1 MTATIIDPVETAPD
15 RGISSVDEPQPPERR
30 RSVRLLGQVAI
41 GLGLLI
47 AIVLQLLPFYI
58 TVTTAL
64 KPRNDL
70 SSQWVFPEDSWYW
83 QNFTTAIDQGHILG
97 AIGNSALVTL
107 VSTLLVCALG
117 ALAAYPL
124 ARRATVA
131 NRLVMIGVVGLIMVP
146 PLSILV
152 PLYTMMNQLQAVNTY
167 WGTILVMVATQLP
180 LAIFLYAS
188 FMRGL
193 PLSIEEAAAVDGASP
208 VQILFRVVFPMLKP
222 VTATVVILTSV
233 AVWNEYA
240 LSVYLMRS
248 PDMRTIA
255 PAIGTFFASS
265 GSDLGAAAA
274 ASLMSVLPVL
284 AVYLVLQRYF
294 IKGMVAGAEK

>member
-1 MTATIIDPVETAPD
+1 MTTTLDAPLETADARSIRSPEPMPARH
-15 RGISSVDEPQPPERR
+15 RGG
-30 RSVRLLGQVAI
+30 RLAGRLAI
-41 GLGLLI
+41 GLGLLT
-47 AIVLQLLPFYI
+47 AVGLQLLPFYI

-64 KPRNDL
+64 KPRTDL

-83 QNFTTAIDQGHILG
+83 QNFTTAIDRGNILG
-97 AIGNSALVTL
+97 AIGNSALVTV
-107 VSTLLVCALG
+107 VSTVLVCVLG

-124 ARRATVA
+124 ARRATAA
-131 NRLVMIGVVGLIMVP
+131 NRLVLVGVLGLIMVP

-152 PLYTMMNQLQAVNTY
+152 PLYTMMNQLHAVNTY

-193 PLSIEEAAAVDGASP
+193 PLSIEEAAAVDGANP
-208 VQILFRVVFPMLKP
+208 VQILFRVVVPMLRP

-248 PDMRTIA
+248 PDLRTIA

-274 ASLMSVLPVL
+274 ASLMSVIPVL
-284 AVYLVLQRYF
+284 AVYVVLQRYF